1 MRQARFAGRSPFLEE
16 PRCIRSSAARYRAVL
31 ALATYASRLVQ
42 ILRRG
47 IQAPY
52 SSFQPGDAVR
62 VAGFHRP
69 EDGAPRRLSVPDG
82 ICPGW

>member
-52 SSFQPGDAVR
+52 SSFQPGDACAWR
-62 VAGFHRP
+62 GSTGPKMAPPAG
-69 EDGAPRRLSVPDG
+69 
-82 ICPGW
+82 